1 MVLQA
6 KPVRPSAPSPRTGV
20 PAARPSRVR
29 RRNDAGHATT
39 RSRRPPSPRRI
50 APPSPPVQSASLPN
64 RGLRVLLA
72 FLAAAMIMV
81 VGVVLVGAVG
91 QWWVLVPV
99 MLVDFIVTFVVLALV
114 VELLGDGSGGSA

>member
-1 MVLQA
+1 M
-6 KPVRPSAPSPRTGV
+6 
-20 PAARPSRVR
+20 
-29 RRNDAGHATT
+29 
-39 RSRRPPSPRRI
+39 
-50 APPSPPVQSASLPN
+50 
-64 RGLRVLLA
+64 RVLLA
-72 FLAAAMIMV
+72 FVAAAMIMV

>member
-1 MVLQA
+1 M
-6 KPVRPSAPSPRTGV
+6 
-20 PAARPSRVR
+20 
-29 RRNDAGHATT
+29 
-39 RSRRPPSPRRI
+39 
-50 APPSPPVQSASLPN
+50 
-64 RGLRVLLA
+64 RVLLA
-72 FLAAAMIMV
+72 FVAAVMIMV

>member
-1 MVLQA
+1 M
-6 KPVRPSAPSPRTGV
+6 
-20 PAARPSRVR
+20 
-29 RRNDAGHATT
+29 
-39 RSRRPPSPRRI
+39 
-50 APPSPPVQSASLPN
+50 
-64 RGLRVLLA
+64 RVLLA
-72 FLAAAMIMV
+72 FIAAAMIMV